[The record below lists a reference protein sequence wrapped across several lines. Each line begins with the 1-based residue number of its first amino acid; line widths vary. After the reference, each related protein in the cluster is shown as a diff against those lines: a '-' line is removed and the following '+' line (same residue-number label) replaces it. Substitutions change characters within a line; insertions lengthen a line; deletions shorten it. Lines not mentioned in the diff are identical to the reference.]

1 MRFYNIKKGKL
12 FDLDIFWLCFRIYE
26 NFSFPPIPRITG
38 KRVGGE
44 PTYDNNNEI
53 KIEEGRRRRKK
64 NEMETDERGR
74 RPRMKEKNKE
84 TESLLAHLYLS
95 FSLRLCV
102 YRVWFIHG
110 NIKSLVKMDEMW
122 PQHIRIHPGV
132 VSRRSG
138 RSKTDFPFF
147 YILIFLCRFSNI

>member
-102 YRVWFIHG
+102 YRV
-110 NIKSLVKMDEMW
+110 
-122 PQHIRIHPGV
+122 
-132 VSRRSG
+132 
-138 RSKTDFPFF
+138 
-147 YILIFLCRFSNI
+147 